1 MHRRYPLFALAALLA
16 CASSGPSPEQVEKV
30 QQQAQALFQ
39 PLPAEVP
46 NPENALTPAKIELGR
61 QLFFDPRLSKNH
73 DVSCNSCHGLS
84 NFGVD
89 GQPTSLGHR
98 GQRGGRNAPTVY
110 NAALHLA
117 QFWDGRA
124 RDVEEQAKGPVLNPI
139 EMAMPSEAA
148 TVAVLKSIPGY
159 APAFAAAF
167 PGEKDSITYQ
177 NMANAIGAFERKL
190 TTPSR
195 FDDFLR
201 GDKQALSAGEIG
213 GLQEFVNTG
222 CITCHNGA
230 AIGGSMYRKLG
241 QVKPYATLDV
251 GRYAVTKEEADRQV
265 FKVPS
270 LRNIAKTGPYFHDGS
285 IATLE
290 QAIRLMG
297 QHQLGIALDDARV
310 ARIRAF
316 LDSLTGTIDA
326 TYTAAPTLPA
336 SGPKTP
342 KPDPS

>member
-1 MHRRYPLFALAALLA
+1 MHRRFSLVALASLLA
-16 CASSGPSPEQVEKV
+16 CASSGPSPEQVEQI

-39 PLPAEVP
+39 PLPAAVV
-46 NPENALTPAKIELGR
+46 NPANALTPARTDLGR
-61 QLFFDPRLSKNH
+61 QLYFDLRLSKNH

-98 GQRGGRNAPTVY
+98 GQRGGRNSPSVY

-159 APAFAAAF
+159 ESAFAAAF
-167 PGEKDSITYQ
+167 PGEKDPITYQ
-177 NMANAIGAFERKL
+177 NMANAIGAFERRL
-190 TTPSR
+190 LTPSR
-195 FDDFLR
+195 FDEFLR
-201 GDKQALSAGEIG
+201 GDEGALSAKEVE
-213 GLQEFVNTG
+213 GLQEFMNTG

-241 QVKPYATLDV
+241 QVKPYAAQDV
-251 GRYAVTKEEADRQV
+251 GRYAVTKEEADRHV

-270 LRNIAKTGPYFHDGS
+270 LRNVAKTGPYFHDGS

-290 QAIRLMG
+290 QAIRVMG
-297 QHQLGIALDDARV
+297 EHQLGIALDDARV

-316 LDSLTGTIDA
+316 LESLTGTIDSN
-326 TYTAAPTLPA
+326 YTAVPVLPK
-336 SGPKTP
+336 SGAKTP
-342 KPDPS
+342 KPDPT